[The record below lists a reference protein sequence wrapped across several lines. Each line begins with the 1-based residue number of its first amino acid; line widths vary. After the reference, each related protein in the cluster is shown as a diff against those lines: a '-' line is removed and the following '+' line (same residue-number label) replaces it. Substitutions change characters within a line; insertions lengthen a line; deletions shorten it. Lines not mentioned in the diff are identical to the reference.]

1 MKYLSFFAVLAFITL
16 FSVRPVLAEEANA
29 PTNMP
34 VGDYVQEAT
43 PSKPGVN
50 GKRFVPP
57 GIDAIRQGGQVTG
70 TRLRTIPP
78 FRDLKTTAGMM
89 RKENASERA
98 TLRKEQNSAIT
109 QLMEEYR
116 KESATLNEAYR
127 QELKVAVQAGKTKEE
142 IDTIRKDYLA
152 KRKALQSDMNANRK
166 NLTTTNMQNRKNLKE
181 ETKAERKN
189 FFESIQDWWKS
200 LTNPKPTPAK

>member
-1 MKYLSFFAVLAFITL
+1 MLAL
-16 FSVRPVLAEEANA
+16 VSLLSVRPVLAEEADA
-29 PTNMP
+29 PTNIP

-50 GKRFVPP
+50 GKRFIPP

-70 TRLRTIPP
+70 TRLRTMPP

-98 TLRKEQNSAIT
+98 TLRKEQNSATT

-127 QELKVAVQAGKTKEE
+127 QELKGAVQAGKTKEE
-142 IDTIRKDYLA
+142 IDKIRKAYLE
-152 KRKALQSDMNANRK
+152 KRKALQKRMIEDRK
-166 NLTTTNMQNRKNLKE
+166 NLTTTNLQDRKNLATE
-181 ETKAERKN
+181 NKAERKN
-189 FFESIQDWWKS
+189 FFESVKDWWKS
-200 LTNPKPTPAK
+200 LTNPKLTPSQQ